1 MEEEIQAIWQNHT
14 WTMVPCP
21 SHKNI
26 VGCRWVFKTK
36 LLPNGSVEC
45 YKVHLAAKGYTQQAG
60 LDFNETFSL
69 VIKPATVRLI
79 LSLVATFGW
88 SLQHL
93 DVKNAFLHGILNKE
107 VFMEQPLGYVDPRH
121 PNHVCRLNK
130 ALYGLKQAPWA
141 WFHRFSTFL
150 LQFGFHCSCANPYLF
165 VYQRKVST
173 LYLLIYV
180 DDIVLTG
187 SNPCLLKDFIAC
199 LSNEFAM
206 KDLSDLHYFLGI
218 EVHHTP
224 QGLFLSQSKYALDI
238 LEQASMVDCKPVST
252 PMVVGQHLSGN
263 GSPYADLTHFRS
275 IVGALQY
282 LTITC
287 LDLAHSVN
295 MVCQFMHAST
305 EEHYQAVKRILRYI
319 KGSLHFGLTI
329 YFDSEQRL
337 LAYLDAN
344 WAGCLDTR
352 RSTSGF
358 AVFLGRNLIS
368 LTNIYGDSSI
378 LPLLGK
384 IFGNMPLFPNYIGAC
399 PCFDTRPP
407 SYQVT

>member
-1 MEEEIQAIWQNHT
+1 
-14 WTMVPCP
+14 
-21 SHKNI
+21 
-26 VGCRWVFKTK
+26 
-36 LLPNGSVEC
+36 
-45 YKVHLAAKGYTQQAG
+45 
-60 LDFNETFSL
+60 
-69 VIKPATVRLI
+69 
-79 LSLVATFGW
+79 
-88 SLQHL
+88 
-93 DVKNAFLHGILNKE
+93 
-107 VFMEQPLGYVDPRH
+107 MEQPPGYVDPRYPRY

-150 LQFGFHCSCANPYLF
+150 LQFGFRCSRADPSLF

-173 LYLLIYV
+173 FYLLVYV

-187 SNPCLLKDFIAC
+187 SNPRLLKDFIAR

-206 KDLSDLHYFLGI
+206 KDLGDLHYFLGI

-238 LEQASMVDCKPVST
+238 LERASMVDCKPIST

-263 GSPYADLTHFRS
+263 GSPYANLTHFRS

-282 LTITC
+282 LTITRP
-287 LDLAHSVN
+287 DLAHSVN
-295 MVCQFMHAST
+295 TMCQFMHAPT
-305 EEHYQAVKRILRYI
+305 EEHYQAVKHILRYI

-329 YFDSEQRL
+329 YSDSERRL
-337 LAYLDAN
+337 LAYSNAD
-344 WAGCLDTR
+344 WAGCPDTR

-368 LTNIYGDSSI
+368 WNAKKQPTVSRSSAKSEYRSLAITAVELTWLSHLLWELRLPVVPATILCDNRSAIFMSYNPVSHNQSKHIALDYHFVREKVAAGHLPVQFVPSAFQIADLFTKSLSRPQFLFFRSKLNVSPPTLSLREGAPDPDQYG
-378 LPLLGK
+378 K
-384 IFGNMPLFPNYIGAC
+384 
-399 PCFDTRPP
+399 T
-407 SYQVT
+407 